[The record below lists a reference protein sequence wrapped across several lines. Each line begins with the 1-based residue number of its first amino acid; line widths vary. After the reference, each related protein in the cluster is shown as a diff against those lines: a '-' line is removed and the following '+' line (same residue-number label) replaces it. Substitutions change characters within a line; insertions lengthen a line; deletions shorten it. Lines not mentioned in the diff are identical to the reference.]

1 MKEVNDIARE
11 KLMADL
17 KIVLADTREL
27 IEVTAGSAEERVH
40 ELRGRLEE
48 RLDTVLLQMEHTE
61 TLLRLRT
68 HEMAESA
75 HEYVRQHP
83 WQSVGAAAGI
93 TFLLGLLIGRR

>member
-1 MKEVNDIARE
+1 MKELNDIARE

-27 IEVTAGSAEERVH
+27 LELTAGSAEGRIH
-40 ELRGRLEE
+40 ELRA
-48 RLDTVLLQMEHTE
+48 RLDERMDSLWVQMDHTE

-68 HEMAESA
+68 HEVAESA
-75 HEYVRQHP
+75 NQYVREHP